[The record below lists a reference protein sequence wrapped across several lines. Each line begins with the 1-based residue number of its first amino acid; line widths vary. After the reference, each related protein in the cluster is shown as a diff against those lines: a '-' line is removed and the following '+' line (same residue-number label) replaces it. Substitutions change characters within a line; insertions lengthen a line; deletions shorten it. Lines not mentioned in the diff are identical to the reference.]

1 MNWEA
6 IGALGE
12 VFGAIAVVLSLV
24 YLGAQV
30 RHNTRALRGSASAS
44 AVAGFRDWN
53 ANLIG
58 DPVMTRIFR
67 KGVEDMN
74 SLDED
79 ERAQFLVIIFN
90 FVKTYEDLHY
100 QHAQGA
106 MGLAVW
112 TGWEKMGA
120 VYLTSPGI
128 RQFLAERRGFF
139 NKDFQAWVDSL
150 QPDPDTRRIDAIAT
164 DGVE

>member
-44 AVAGFRDWN
+44 AVAGIRDWN

-58 DPVMTRIFR
+58 DPVMTGIFR
-67 KGVEDMN
+67 KGVEDIN

-79 ERAQFLVIIFN
+79 ERAQFVVLIFN

-100 QHAQGA
+100 QYAQGA
-106 MGLAVW
+106 MGPAVW
-112 TGWEKMGA
+112 AGWEKMGA

-128 RQFLAERRGFF
+128 RQYFAERRGCF
-139 NKDFQAWVDSL
+139 NKDFEAWMDSL
-150 QPDPDTRRIDAIAT
+150 ELDPDTRRIDAIAT